1 VLVTSW
7 TEVFSL
13 TALNAAAC
21 AVPLITSHGGYHAEH
36 FGSVPYYVDPA
47 DTHAIRA
54 AIIQAIEERE
64 SRREDRLALAY
75 RLREEYRWEAVASK
89 TLKAYR
95 ALVGQS

>member
-1 VLVTSW
+1 
-7 TEVFSL
+7 
-13 TALNAAAC
+13 
-21 AVPLITSHGGYHAEH
+21 VPLITSHGGYHAEH
-36 FGSVPYYVDPA
+36 FGSIPYYVDPA